1 MSNNKQD
8 TMENTT
14 SNIESSLYREL
25 MNYNRELIVE
35 NENLKIQLREL
46 RKSWEEIK
54 NEAILLRD
62 SLKNEPN
69 HFYLEGYQ
77 SVDPE
82 ELFKLNSEHPLE
94 KAGEIAN
101 DFFNYTNSISKKTE
115 IPQQQYFNKKK
126 KKKGT
131 QVLIDPNIAERFKKT
146 LASSGLPL
154 SQVACAMMLIFVD
167 RGRYRNIIVDRVR
180 KRNWVSNKSRKT
192 TPLAWGYPEGLGF
205 EFNAVLGGNKMNQ
218 YQAMEIMMEEYCQN
232 NWMQKLVVEYIER
245 VKHNY

>member
-1 MSNNKQD
+1 MSNNKQY
-8 TMENTT
+8 TMENIT

-62 SLKNEPN
+62 ELKNQTN
-69 HFYLEGYQ
+69 HQL
-77 SVDPE
+77 
-82 ELFKLNSEHPLE
+82 KLNPEHPLE

-101 DFFNYTNSISKKTE
+101 DFFNYTNSISKSNE
-115 IPQQQYFNKKK
+115 IPQQPYFNKKK

-146 LASSGLPL
+146 LASLGLPL

-180 KRNWVSNKSRKT
+180 KRNWVSNKLRKT

-205 EFNAVLGGNKMNQ
+205 EFNSVLGANKMSQ
-218 YQAMEIMMEEYCQN
+218 YQAMEIMMEEYCQS

-245 VKHNY
+245 VKRNY